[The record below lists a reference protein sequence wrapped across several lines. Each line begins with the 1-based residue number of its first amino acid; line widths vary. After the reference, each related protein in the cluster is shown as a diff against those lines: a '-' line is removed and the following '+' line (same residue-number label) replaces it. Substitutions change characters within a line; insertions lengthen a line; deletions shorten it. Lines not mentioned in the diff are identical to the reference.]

1 MVFKSIICMLLSII
15 FFYSSIFSNNYVIK
29 GDFIQKVILT
39 GSIHAKKAEYFTVPR
54 NNTWQIQIKWMPE
67 EGTEIK
73 PGDPVVRFD
82 TSNLVNE
89 IENIEV
95 ALEVLEQEI
104 DQKKFDNKHQ
114 QLELDFKVKKA
125 KIEYK
130 KAEIDASVPKGIL
143 SLYEYDKGQMEL
155 KKRGQELKDAKIEKI
170 AKTKSMKTELEK
182 KNIEIKQKREE
193 LENYKKM
200 LKGLTIYSKTAG
212 ALIYAKHPWEDRKIQ
227 IGDEIFTSATVASIP
242 DINSL
247 EIKAW
252 ANEGVVESL
261 NTGQRV
267 DIYLDAYPDKH
278 LYGKIIDISKSA
290 GEKKQWGKSH
300 YFMVI
305 ISLDS
310 LDLKVM
316 KPGMSVK
323 CEIKSFNLKNVL
335 KVPLNMVFINKNEF
349 WIKPINK
356 DPMKIDP
363 IKFNKFYCIVK
374 KSKNIHNGL
383 ILQRINNI
391 EKNEKKR

>member
-1 MVFKSIICMLLSII
+1 MAFKSIICMVLSII
-15 FFYSSIFSNNYVIK
+15 FFYFSLFSKDYVIK
-29 GDFIQKVILT
+29 GDFIQEVILT

-67 EGTEIK
+67 EGAEIK
-73 PGDPVVRFD
+73 PRDPVVRFD

-89 IENIEV
+89 VENIEM
-95 ALEVLEQEI
+95 ALEVLEQEM

-114 QLELDFKVKKA
+114 RLELDFKVKQA

-155 KKRGQELKDAKIEKI
+155 KKREQELKDVKIEKV
-170 AKTKSMKTELEK
+170 AKTKSMKTELK
-182 KNIEIKQKREE
+182 KKDIEIKQKKEE

-200 LKGLTIYSKTAG
+200 LKGLTIHSKTAG
-212 ALIYAKHPWEDRKIQ
+212 AVIYAKHPWEDRKIQ

-242 DINSL
+242 DISSL

-252 ANEGVVESL
+252 ANESVIKLLKS
-261 NTGQRV
+261 GQVV

-305 ISLDS
+305 ISFDS

-323 CEIKSFNLKNVL
+323 CEIKTFELKNVL
-335 KVPLNMVFINKNEF
+335 KVPLNMIFINKNEF

-356 DPMKIDP
+356 DPIKIDP
-363 IKFNKFYCIVK
+363 IKFNKFYCILK
-374 KSKNIHNGL
+374 KSRKIYDGL
-383 ILQRINNI
+383 LLQEVNRIK
-391 EKNEKKR
+391 KNEKKR

>member
-1 MVFKSIICMLLSII
+1 MAFRSVIYIVLSII
-15 FFYSSIFSNNYVIK
+15 FFCSSLFSNNHVIK
-29 GDFIQKVILT
+29 GDFVREVILT
-39 GSIHAKKAEYFTVPR
+39 GSIHANKAEYFIVPR
-54 NNTWQIQIKWMPE
+54 NNTWRIQIKWMPE

-82 TSNLVNE
+82 TSNLVSE
-89 IENIEV
+89 IENIEM
-95 ALEVLEQEI
+95 ALEVLEEEM
-104 DQKKFDNKHQ
+104 DQKKFNNKHQ
-114 QLELDFKVKKA
+114 KLELDFRVKSA
-125 KIEYK
+125 EIEYN

-143 SLYEYDKGQMEL
+143 SLYEYDKKQMEL
-155 KKRGQELKDAKIEKI
+155 KKREQELKDAKTEKI
-170 AKTKSMKTELEK
+170 AKTKSMRTELEK

-212 ALIYAKHPWEDRKIQ
+212 AVIYAKHPWEDRKIQ

-252 ANEGVVESL
+252 ANESVIKLLKS
-261 NTGQRV
+261 GQRV

-323 CEIKSFNLKNVL
+323 CEIKTFELKNVL
-335 KVPLNMVFINKNEF
+335 KVPLNMIFINKNEF
-349 WIKPINK
+349 WVNPINK
-356 DPMKIDP
+356 DPIKIEP

-374 KSKNIHNGL
+374 QSKKIYNGL
-383 ILQRINNI
+383 LLQDVKGIK
-391 EKNEKKR
+391 KNEKKR